1 MTTSAPNLSAHP
13 RYVRWTAF
21 LAKIRTRIDEI
32 CAETEAGTRA
42 LIAQDPTNPQA
53 LKTAQQALNQRVENI
68 RRKIEKAW
76 SEEELDRIKP
86 TADGPAVAA
95 PESAYDEWHATERYL
110 SETWTTCKVRCMAE
124 FLRAMWPH
132 VEAALAKPIPCT
144 RCGAA
149 LTPSAR
155 HTSETVT
162 CAHCQAVNQCIP
174 EPLVYAWF
182 ADAPHNL
189 GLEEVLTK
197 RYAVL
202 RAGEDAAQAREAA
215 YRRTGERPPEPLAS
229 KQRREAMAREYYVAF
244 AEAKSRVRPAPA
256 EEQSAEVERSMAAFR
271 QSLED

>member
-1 MTTSAPNLSAHP
+1 MTTGVANPSAHP
-13 RYVRWTAF
+13 RYERWSAF

-42 LIAQDPTNPQA
+42 LIAQDPTSPQA

-68 RRKIEKAW
+68 RRKIEKVW
-76 SEEELDRIKP
+76 SEEELDRVKLSP
-86 TADGPAVAA
+86 DAAPVGA

-124 FLRAMWPH
+124 FLRAMKPH
-132 VEAALAKPIPCT
+132 VDAALAKPIPCVS
-144 RCGAA
+144 CGAA
-149 LTPSAR
+149 LTPSVR

-162 CAHCQAVNQCIP
+162 CAHCQTVNQCVP

-189 GLEEVLTK
+189 GLEQVLAQ

-202 RAGEDAAQAREAA
+202 RAGEDVAFGREAA
-215 YRRTGERPPEPLAS
+215 YRRTGERPPEPPES
-229 KQRREAMAREYYVAF
+229 KRRREAMAREYYVAF
-244 AEAKSRVRPAPA
+244 AAAKSQVRPAPA
-256 EEQSAEVERSMAAFR
+256 EEQAAEVERSMAAFR